1 MDSESVS
8 AVCHR
13 ARSRGLDSVAWWTL
27 ETEGGGEV
35 SGRQTAEGGV
45 PLCKPCSPPVPLHQ
59 SLDGTQRTV
68 FRAQNSARDPEPLA
82 NRSKSPEPSAYTRHA
97 SWAVLVLA
105 R

>member
-1 MDSESVS
+1 MQ
-8 AVCHR
+8 
-13 ARSRGLDSVAWWTL
+13 TL
-27 ETEGGGEV
+27 FT
-35 SGRQTAEGGV
+35 
-45 PLCKPCSPPVPLHQ
+45 PVPLHQ